1 MDAEAIAAAFSKGT
15 AEERE
20 RGYASLEGAVRAA
33 PPSGGGKDE
42 AVTLAAACAR
52 ALMSDVLCAPAS
64 KVNRAEYLRASL
76 LLFEMCKL
84 DAVAVGGK
92 DQGGTLLHMTL
103 WLAPDTVLSEMLA
116 KPGRDWTHD
125 DAVLAAAQ
133 MAAVVPM
140 NCVGWSGML
149 AERGLDEMLFLD
161 AWMSACPFTPGG
173 DRAQPADKFVAPALL
188 LLDLVRSEADS
199 QPEGVIAGAWDA
211 LSLMALG
218 NAIVAK
224 AVFEAGMLDVF
235 QQTMRRYSPMER
247 VSRRTPIATGAF
259 LTFKEVTATLAGAAD
274 MEVHVVQPML
284 DAGAV
289 DIAISTLTAYQM
301 LGNPDEASVCAVA
314 YGALAALEMLNLG
327 SPQAQPIVDK
337 LHSAGVDSFRYLLDH
352 PLVFAAAFGLETG
365 SQATKISA
373 LVWGRDDDGLAGLT
387 FKQHDMDKIVSLIDH
402 RGPLAGFAP
411 MREDH
416 GQAILSLCIS
426 DINKELLLKAEG
438 LIPLLVDSL
447 LLDPEHPRMEN
458 VTLFGRTDWETV
470 KGPVQRVRRLLTSAQ
485 HLTLLTRDHLH
496 ANRTLPPLS
505 PSSPCSEQAARRCCK
520 TRPRPRPCSKS
531 SQKAGPKKLD

>member
-33 PPSGGGKDE
+33 PPCGSGKDQ
-42 AVTLAAACAR
+42 AVALAAACAR

-103 WLAPDTVLSEMLA
+103 WLAPDTVLAEMLA

-140 NCVGWSGML
+140 NCVGWSAML
-149 AERGLDEMLFLD
+149 AGRGLDEMVFMD
-161 AWMSACPFTPGG
+161 AWMLACPFTPGG

-218 NAIVAK
+218 NPIVAK
-224 AVFEAGMLDVF
+224 AVFEGGMLDVF

-259 LTFKEVTATLAGAAD
+259 LTFKEVTALAGAAD
-274 MEVHVVQPML
+274 MEVVQPML

-337 LHSAGVDSFRYLLDH
+337 LHSAGVDQFRYLLDN

-365 SQATKISA
+365 SQATKIAA
-373 LVWGRDDDGLAGLT
+373 LVWGRDDGGLAKPVGLT

-416 GQAILSLCIS
+416 GQAILSLCVS

-438 LIPLLVDSL
+438 LISLLVDSL

-458 VTLFGRTDWETV
+458 VTLFGRTDWEAA
-470 KGPVQRVRRLLTSAQ
+470 KGPVQRVRRLLTSAWR
-485 HLTLLTRDHLH
+485 LPLLTRDPLH
-496 ANRTLPPLS
+496 ANRTLPRLS
-505 PSSPCSEQAARRCCK
+505 HSSRCSQQAARRCCK
-520 TRPRPRPCSKS
+520 TRPRPRRCSKS
-531 SQKAGPKKLD
+531 SPKAGPKKLD